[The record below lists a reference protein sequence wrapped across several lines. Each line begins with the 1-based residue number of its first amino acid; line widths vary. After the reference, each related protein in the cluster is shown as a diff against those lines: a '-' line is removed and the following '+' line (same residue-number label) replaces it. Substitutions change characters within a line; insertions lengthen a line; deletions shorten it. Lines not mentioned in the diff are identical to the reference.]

1 MSVML
6 RLGDWADLH
15 GLSRAT
21 VYRAFRE
28 GRLEERYGIKA
39 RRVGGL
45 IVLDRCYADALV
57 EQMRQAG
64 YMVLAK
70 DQFARAVQAEVCNAM
85 SRLGMIQ
92 GVCQEGDTG

>member
-39 RRVGGL
+39 RRVGRL
-45 IVLDRCYADALV
+45 IVLDRSYADDLV

-64 YMVLAK
+64 YMVLTK
-70 DQFARAVQAEVCNAM
+70 DEFASAVQAEVRNAL
-85 SRLGMIQ
+85 SRLGVIQ
-92 GVCQEGDTG
+92 GVIQEGDPG